1 MSNPEL
7 IALAWNHL
15 MLCREAVPSHF
26 SNFYSRE
33 SDRKVNRGGSLKR
46 RIVSN
51 FCLRKI
57 LPFPWRRQDLC
68 AVNRVSGQLPEL
80 PNLKSNSVYFLA
92 FQRAV
97 CNGDRLITRASPSTL
112 RLCSLSSAF
121 QSIKWLHQEMHTL
134 PFWCH
139 SSPRSDF
146 YFEENLKIAKP

>member
-7 IALAWNHL
+7 ISLAWNHL

-26 SNFYSRE
+26 PSFCSRE
-33 SDRKVNRGGSLKR
+33 SERKVNRGGSLKR

-68 AVNRVSGQLPEL
+68 AVNRVPGQLPEL

-97 CNGDRLITRASPSTL
+97 CNADRLITQASASTL
-112 RLCSLSSAF
+112 WLCSLSSAF
-121 QSIKWLHQEMHTL
+121 QNIKWLHQERHTH
-134 PFWCH
+134 PVWCH

-146 YFEENLKIAKP
+146 YFKENLKIAKP